1 MKYYAEK
8 ERFRYNAEERNGKKY
23 RIYSAEQI
31 GEETNFSSSPPLCK
45 KCMDDKIKTSQD
57 AVTDSKL
64 SQQIHSGKA
73 TKSVYSKNSTTTINK
88 QLSWTSNPAPTRKAK
103 TPSLWKRQK
112 NPSKG
117 AKTSTPQQDREGL
130 VPPFQAPFKEK
141 NTYFCPSRP
150 SPVHRESSFLVICD
164 KKQIGVKG

>member
-1 MKYYAEK
+1 
-8 ERFRYNAEERNGKKY
+8 
-23 RIYSAEQI
+23 
-31 GEETNFSSSPPLCK
+31 
-45 KCMDDKIKTSQD
+45 MDDKIKTSQD

-88 QLSWTSNPAPTRKAK
+88 QLSWISNPAPTRKAK

-117 AKTSTPQQDREGL
+117 AKTSIPQQDREGL
-130 VPPFQAPFKEK
+130 VPPFQALFKGKHLFLPF
-141 NTYFCPSRP
+141 TPFTSA
-150 SPVHRESSFLVICD
+150 
-164 KKQIGVKG
+164 